1 MGYGVNHAKWSTTAG
16 VTFEPRQ
23 IASISNDK
31 RAKIL
36 FDMGLRISK
45 KDFKDGKL
53 EDIHKVSDLKKD
65 LHNVGAGTGLSDDF
79 ANAITLEDVKGEYLL
94 SFETDGS
101 MTSSKR

>member
-31 RAKIL
+31 RAKTL

-53 EDIHKVSDLKKD
+53 KMFTRSLISRKTCTTWVQGRASPMIL
-65 LHNVGAGTGLSDDF
+65 T
-79 ANAITLEDVKGEYLL
+79 T
-94 SFETDGS
+94 
-101 MTSSKR
+101 R